1 MADPFLR
8 ELRRLRDEL
17 DDSLSL
23 RTDLDKRFLRAARA
37 GEILNKD
44 RLQQLF
50 SAAGTDVRLRNQLIK
65 DISSPKG
72 GYLNVLATLIF
83 GNCIEALQD
92 ISRWG
97 LFGFREATDDDLP
110 FSDELLQRLSIKD
123 TEAQIFSE
131 YQYIFYPIIIRARS
145 VEEAIY
151 DERCRLPITSHTPL
165 GKGAFGVVDKVT
177 IEANHIELIEP
188 NQNSPFV
195 NSTPATY
202 ARKTFEVKDSQAFIK
217 ERRALRVFLNA
228 RKKHDN
234 IMNVMASLRIG
245 EQYSLF
251 FDVADCDLWVYL
263 ENKAMPR
270 STEHKLKAQLLQCC
284 CDIVG
289 ALDFLHRQLKDDDGN
304 PIRCFHLDIKPHNIL
319 VMHRDSENMKW
330 KLTDFGISEFEY
342 KPRDQT
348 SGRVTSEKSTG
359 KVHLDE
365 LFAERESVSYRAR
378 PFQGT
383 FAPPETDPKME
394 SREPRCAANDIWSFG
409 CVLVLVLGFIF
420 KQGAPEL
427 LDYLRAFKPEDTFY
441 VIEERRRLN
450 RTPECVPKLDPS
462 VLRLFNELPK
472 KIPKDRKA
480 DCKMCGSV
488 IKVLTKNILLPK
500 YEDRSTAEKL
510 KPILG
515 KIVSKYKSSESLAK
529 GPGSKASSSPWEEV
543 TETFQLG
550 PRDSDSFFRISPGS
564 NFLAWTTNSK
574 RTIQLFS
581 LAGLV
586 TGKGIPGWK
595 LEPRV
600 YTIPNDLKST
610 WHESSVSQNWI
621 CASVRSDDPV
631 HIFYQCASSAGVDN
645 RPRYLHLTSQ
655 LGHRHIQAFAL
666 SAKDSYFACVG
677 TDSHGND
684 GKVYLFHMQTVLKRT
699 KQDSNFM
706 NYQPRMSVVSSS
718 SSDSLALPRENLLP
732 SNASIEAGHEIVTL
746 AFTCDEKYLTLVS
759 YKRGSKENKFMINVW
774 ATSERR
780 MLIAQPIVEKNQGP
794 SNIPFN
800 TTSCVLDDPLTAV
813 VLLFRNIFTKGKFI
827 ENQQYWEPMQYSAKP
842 DLTDIFPSS
851 KPRQMICVRSD
862 LKKKEVRMASIS
874 VDLFNLQIE
883 KNLAKKFITGN
894 IGPYNPSTDCRCVLE
909 HDGKTF
915 VLFAT
920 IKPSIHLVEIAD
932 DS

>member
-1 MADPFLR
+1 MATPFTR
-8 ELRRLRDEL
+8 ELHRLRDEL
-17 DDSLSL
+17 DGSLSL
-23 RTDLDKRFLRAARA
+23 RSEPDKKFLGATKA
-37 GEILNKD
+37 GEILSKD
-44 RLQQLF
+44 RLQRLF
-50 SAAGTDVRLRNQLIK
+50 NAANTEERLQDQLIK
-65 DISSPKG
+65 DISKSKG

-83 GNCIEALQD
+83 GECIEALKD
-92 ISRWG
+92 ISRRG
-97 LFGFREATDDDLP
+97 LSLSFSEATDDHLP
-110 FSDELLQRLSIKD
+110 FSDELLQRLPIGP
-123 TEAQIFSE
+123 TEAGIFAKC
-131 YQYIFYPIIIRARS
+131 QYIFYPIIIRARS

-177 IEANHIELIEP
+177 VEAKHIELIEP

-234 IMNVMASLRIG
+234 IMNVIASLRIG

-263 ENKAMPR
+263 ENKPMPR
-270 STEHKLKAQLLQCC
+270 SNEHKLKAQLLQCC

-319 VMHRDSENMKW
+319 VMDRDSEKMKW

-348 SGRVTSEKSTG
+348 SGRAMSEKSTG

-365 LFAERESVSYRAR
+365 LFAERQNVSYTTR

-383 FAPPETDPKME
+383 FAPPETAPEMK

-427 LDYLRAFKPEDTFY
+427 LDYLRTFKREDTFY
-441 VIEERRRLN
+441 VIEKRRFIRN
-450 RTPECVPKLDPS
+450 QECVPKLDPG
-462 VLRLFNELPK
+462 VLRLFNELPN
-472 KIPKDRKA
+472 KIPQDRKA
-480 DCKMCGSV
+480 DRKMCGSV
-488 IKVLTKNILLPK
+488 IKVLKRNILLPK
-500 YEDRSTAEKL
+500 HEDRSTAEKL
-510 KPILG
+510 KPILAE
-515 KIVSKYKSSESLAK
+515 IVSEYKSRQSIAK
-529 GPGSKASSSPWEEV
+529 GPDSKASSSPWEEV
-543 TETFQLG
+543 TEHFQLG
-550 PRDSDSFFRISPGS
+550 DPDSDSFFRISPGS

-574 RTIQLFS
+574 KTIQLFPI
-581 LAGLV
+581 AGLV

-600 YTIPNDLKST
+600 YTIPDKLKST
-610 WHESSVSQNWI
+610 WYEYSVSQNWI
-621 CASVRSDDPV
+621 CASVRLDYPV
-631 HIFYQCASSAGVDN
+631 CASSEGVDN
-645 RPRYLHLTSQ
+645 QPRYLYLTSQ
-655 LGHRHIQAFAL
+655 LGHNHIQAFAL

-677 TDSHGND
+677 TDSHD
-684 GKVYLFHMQTVLKRT
+684 HSGKVYLFHMQTVLKMT
-699 KQDSNFM
+699 KQDSNSM

-732 SNASIEAGHEIVTL
+732 STAKLEAGYEIVTL
-746 AFTCDEKYLTLVS
+746 AFTCDEKYLTLIS
-759 YKRGSKENKFMINVW
+759 YNRGSKENKFMINVW

-780 MLIAQPIVEKNQGP
+780 MLIAQPIVEENQGP

-800 TTSCVLDDPLTAV
+800 TTSCILDNPLTAV

-851 KPRQMICVRSD
+851 KPRQVICVRSD
-862 LKKKEVRMASIS
+862 LKKKEVRIASIS
-874 VDLFNLQIE
+874 VDLFNFQIE
-883 KNLAKKFITGN
+883 KTLAKKFITGN

-920 IKPSIHLVEIAD
+920 IKPSIHLVEIAN